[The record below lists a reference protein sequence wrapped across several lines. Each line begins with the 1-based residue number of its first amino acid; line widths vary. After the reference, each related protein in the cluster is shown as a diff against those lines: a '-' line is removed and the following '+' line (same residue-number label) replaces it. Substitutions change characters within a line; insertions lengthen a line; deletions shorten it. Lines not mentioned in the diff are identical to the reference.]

1 MKHFIGYLA
10 VAALIFSSGGGN
22 PAYASTQNVTDAF
35 RTENSVKFLKEV
47 RKTENDR
54 SAFKNAAIEKQLKRK
69 QTAANIPQMG
79 VPTVITTPSI
89 ELQSVRPLDNDEN
102 ARITLDVQMDWGNGT
117 GYRMLLDADATMLQG
132 DYFNGYGMDLSAMDE
147 CEYTMPVGAAQ
158 SEESVMPGTK
168 LSIDIPDG
176 VYDYAVANYTMGVL
190 MIPSFGD
197 GSGDDMH
204 FVGGY
209 EYVFTVVKAI
219 FNDDCVL
226 SCDGTADLA
235 VTAISSPTSGYN
247 TDAETVTATIENV
260 GESVVQQF
268 VASYS
273 VDGGAA
279 VYETVNEAVEPGGTL
294 EYTFKQQADLSAGGL
309 HTVKVS
315 VEADGDAM
323 TKNNSMTVQVNTIQP
338 MELPYTCGFD
348 ESEDAAEWN
357 VIDANEDGVSWYMSD
372 GVAAIDYNMDSPLDD
387 YLVMVNPV
395 SLPVGYS
402 HVTVTYNA
410 VGEGFPESFEI
421 LYGTSAD
428 VEQMTVLRKFENVMQ
443 AAEAWVMP
451 INLEITE
458 AGDYFFAIHATS
470 QANMYGLMIDEFE
483 IAEGRGTG
491 NPDLTVAG
499 IELPLSSCSLT
510 GNEEIGATIVNDG
523 SAAVTSFTLE
533 CYVNGTLLGSQKFD
547 VAIAEGESTRVTF
560 DKAADMS
567 QPGVYE
573 VTVTITGMEQSA
585 EDEPETN
592 TGNNTAKAK
601 VTHFTPADVPF
612 NTDFSDETQRGDWVC
627 EDVSWAYASPT
638 ESMACYGTSQLFSR
652 GINLE
657 AGKTYRL
664 TYTYRAGATVW
675 GYVFPESYT
684 ILYGRDGER
693 LSERDVLQEVTDD
706 YTQEVYATGYAD
718 VKIDE
723 TGVYSFSFKQD
734 EPLGFFDIK
743 SISVTEVVP
752 YDVKVET
759 VAGLPSMLP
768 VGQAGAL
775 PVRVGVTNWGSET
788 VSGEV
793 TVTSGGKVVGT
804 AGYGNLAAGDSELV
818 SVAVSMS
825 EAETGNVDLKVSV
838 SITGQTDSN
847 PADNETEASIELTD
861 DELAYDHATDE
872 MYNSSYAISFGEERG
887 TAAIGIYIG
896 AATSMKAFSVG
907 WGAASGEEIGLYV
920 YEWNPDAEPD
930 EYGYIPVGKEVL
942 GMTASQ
948 GTENGQIEYLLE
960 EELILTPGHYLLG
973 VEFNSGLVA
982 DRVAT
987 GQTYTIG
994 EYTTGEQ
1001 VLVPQ
1006 VANFGTVAI
1015 RAILDDGSGAVDA
1028 VSMPGTSLTLYPNPV
1043 SETLTIKSA
1052 GMVIDAVEIY
1062 SASGNTVCGKTAVG
1076 GDTFGYDASG
1086 LAPGLYF
1093 ARVTTATGVE
1103 VIKFVV
1109 K

>member
-10 VAALIFSSGGGN
+10 VVALIFSSGGN

-35 RTENSVKFLKEV
+35 KAENSVKFLKEV
-47 RKTENDR
+47 RKTESDR

-69 QTAANIPQMG
+69 QTAANIPQRG

-89 ELQSVRPLDNDEN
+89 ELQSVRPLANDEN
-102 ARITLDVQMDWGNGT
+102 ARITLDVQMDWGDGT

-176 VYDYAVANYTMGVL
+176 VYDYAVANYTMGAL

-209 EYVFTVVKAI
+209 EYVFTVVKAS

-226 SCDGTADLA
+226 TCDGTADLA

-273 VDGGAA
+273 VDGGAT
-279 VYETVNEAVEPGGTL
+279 VYETVNETVEPGGTL

-410 VGEGFPESFEI
+410 AWEGFPESFEI

-443 AAEAWVMP
+443 AAEAWVTP

-470 QANMYGLMIDEFE
+470 QANMYGLMIDEFA
-483 IAEGRGTG
+483 ITGGRSAGS
-491 NPDLTVAG
+491 PDLTVG
-499 IELPLSSCSLT
+499 KIELPLSSCSLT
-510 GNEEIGATIVNDG
+510 GEEEIGATIVNDG

-533 CYVNGTLLGSQKFD
+533 CHVNGTLLGNQKFD

-592 TGNNTAKAK
+592 TGNNTATAT

-612 NTDFSDETQRGDWVC
+612 NTDFSDETQRLDWVC
-627 EDVSWAYASPT
+627 EDASWTYDET
-638 ESMACYGTSQLFSR
+638 EGAMNCYGPSQLFSR

-657 AGKTYRL
+657 GGKTYRL
-664 TYTYRAGATVW
+664 TYTYMAGALVL

-684 ILYGRDGER
+684 ILCGRDGEP

-706 YTQEVYATGYAD
+706 YTEDAYVSDYVN

-723 TGVYSFSFKQD
+723 TGVYSFGFKQD
-734 EPLGFFDIK
+734 EFLGLLYVK
-743 SISVTEVVP
+743 SISVTEVAP
-752 YDVKVET
+752 YDVKIER

-775 PVRVGVTNWGSET
+775 PVKVNVLNRGSET

-804 AGYGNLAAGDSELV
+804 AEYKELAADDDV
-818 SVAVSMS
+818 MVTVTASMPDA
-825 EAETGNVDLKVSV
+825 EAGNIDLKVSV
-838 SITGQTDSN
+838 SITGQTDSY
-847 PADNETEASIELTD
+847 PGDNEAEASIELTD
-861 DELAYDHATDE
+861 DVLAYDHATDE

-896 AATSMKAFSVG
+896 ATTSMKAFSVG
-907 WGAASGEEIGLYV
+907 WGAASGEEIGLHV

-948 GTENGQIEYLLE
+948 GTENGQIEYPLE
-960 EELILTPGHYLLG
+960 EELILEPGHYLLG

-1015 RAILDDGSGAVDA
+1015 RAILGDGSGSVDA
-1028 VSMPGTSLTLYPNPV
+1028 VSMSGTSLTLYPNPV

>member
-1 MKHFIGYLA
+1 MKHFIGYFA
-10 VAALIFSSGGGN
+10 AMALIFSSGGGN
-22 PAYASTQNVTDAF
+22 FAYASTQNAADAF
-35 RTENSVKFLKEV
+35 KAENSVKFLKEV
-47 RKTENDR
+47 RKTESDR

-69 QTAANIPQMG
+69 QTAANIPQRG
-79 VPTVITTPSI
+79 VPTAMTTPSI
-89 ELQSVRPLDNDEN
+89 ELQSVRPLANDEN
-102 ARITLDVQMDWGNGT
+102 ARITLDVQMVWSDGS
-117 GYRMLLDADATMLQG
+117 GYQMLIDADATLLQS
-132 DYFNGYGMDLSAMDE
+132 GYYSGFAIDMGALGE
-147 CEYTMPVGAAQ
+147 CEYTMPADAAQ
-158 SEESVMPGTK
+158 SGASVTAGTK

-176 VYDYAVANYTMGVL
+176 VYDYAVANYTMGMLV
-190 MIPSFGD
+190 IPSAGD
-197 GSGDDMH
+197 GVGDDMH

-209 EYVFTVVKAI
+209 EYVFTIEAYGSLD
-219 FNDDCVL
+219 NCVL
-226 SCDGTADLA
+226 TCDGTADLA

-410 VGEGFPESFEI
+410 ALEGFPESFEI

-443 AAEAWVMP
+443 AAEAWVTP

-458 AGDYFFAIHATS
+458 AGDYFFAINATS
-470 QANMYGLMIDEFE
+470 QANMYGLMIDEFA

-533 CYVNGTLLGSQKFD
+533 CHVNGTLLGSQKFD
-547 VAIAEGESTRVTF
+547 VAIAEGESARVTF
-560 DKAADMS
+560 DKVADMS

-585 EDEPETN
+585 EDEPEVN
-592 TGNNTAKAK
+592 TGNNTAKAS

-612 NTDFSDETQRGDWVC
+612 STDFSDETQRADWVC
-627 EDVSWAYASPT
+627 EDVSWTYDETAGA
-638 ESMACYGTSQLFSR
+638 MNCYGPSQLFSR

-657 AGKTYRL
+657 GGKTYRL
-664 TYTYRAGATVW
+664 TYTYMAGALVL

-684 ILYGRDGER
+684 ILYGRDGEP

-706 YTQEVYATGYAD
+706 YTEDAYVSDYVN

-723 TGVYSFSFKQD
+723 TGVYSFGFKQD
-734 EPLGFFDIK
+734 EFLGLLYVK
-743 SISVTEVVP
+743 SISVTEVAP
-752 YDVKVET
+752 YDVKIER

-775 PVRVGVTNWGSET
+775 PVKVNVLNRGSET

-804 AGYGNLAAGDSELV
+804 AEYKELAADDDV
-818 SVAVSMS
+818 MVTVTASMPDA
-825 EAETGNVDLKVSV
+825 EAGNIDLKVSV
-838 SITGQTDSN
+838 SITGQTDSY
-847 PADNETEASIELTD
+847 PGDNEAEASIELTD
-861 DELAYDHATDE
+861 DVLAYDHATDE
-872 MYNSSYAISFGEERG
+872 MYNSSYAIRFGEERG

-896 AATSMKAFSVG
+896 ATTSMKAFSVG
-907 WGAASGEEIGLYV
+907 WGAASGEEIGLHV

-930 EYGYIPVGKEVL
+930 DYGYIPVGKEVL

-948 GTENGQIEYLLE
+948 GTENGQIEYVLDEAPVLA
-960 EELILTPGHYLLG
+960 PGDYLLG
-973 VEFNSGLVA
+973 VKFNSGLVA
-982 DRVAT
+982 DGVAS
-987 GQTYTIG
+987 GLSYAIG
-994 EYTTGEQ
+994 EYATGER

-1006 VANFGTVAI
+1006 PANIGTVAI
-1015 RAILDDGSGAVDA
+1015 RAILDDEYGSVDA
-1028 VSMPGTSLTLYPNPV
+1028 ASMPATSLMLYPNPV
-1043 SETLTIKSA
+1043 SETLTVKSSGEA
-1052 GMVIDAVEIY
+1052 IDAVEIY

>member
-10 VAALIFSSGGGN
+10 VVALIFSSGGN

-35 RTENSVKFLKEV
+35 RTENSVKFLKEI
-47 RKTENDR
+47 RRTENDR
-54 SAFKNAAIEKQLKRK
+54 GAFKNAAIEKLMERK
-69 QTAANIPQMG
+69 YAAANIPQRG
-79 VPTVITTPSI
+79 VPTAITTPSM

-102 ARITLDVQMDWGNGT
+102 ARITLDVQMDWGDGT
-117 GYRMLLDADATMLQG
+117 GYQMLIDADATLLQS
-132 DYFNGYGMDLSAMDE
+132 GYYSGYLIDMGAFGE
-147 CEYTMPVGAAQ
+147 CEYTMPADATQSGA
-158 SEESVMPGTK
+158 SVTAGTK

-176 VYDYAVANYTMGVL
+176 VYDYAVANYTMGMLV
-190 MIPSFGD
+190 IPSVGD
-197 GSGDDMH
+197 GVGDDMH

-209 EYVFTVVKAI
+209 EYVFTIEAYGSLD
-219 FNDDCVL
+219 NCVL

-260 GESVVQQF
+260 GETAVQQF

-357 VIDANEDGVSWYMSD
+357 VIDANEDGVSWSMSD
-372 GVAAIDYNMDSPLDD
+372 GVAAIGYNMDLPLDD

-410 VGEGFPESFEI
+410 ALEGFPESFEI

-443 AAEAWVMP
+443 AAEAWVTP

-470 QANMYGLMIDEFE
+470 QANMYGLMIDEFA
-483 IAEGRGTG
+483 ITGGRSAGS
-491 NPDLTVAG
+491 PDLTVG
-499 IELPLSSCSLT
+499 KIGLPLSSCSLT
-510 GNEEIGATIVNDG
+510 GEEEISATIVNDG

-533 CYVNGTLLGSQKFD
+533 CHVNGTLLGNQKFD

-592 TGNNTAKAK
+592 TGNNTATAT

-612 NTDFSDETQRGDWVC
+612 NTDFSDETQRADWVC
-627 EDVSWAYASPT
+627 EDVSWTYDETAGA
-638 ESMACYGTSQLFSR
+638 MNCYGPSQLFSR

-657 AGKTYRL
+657 GGKTYRL
-664 TYTYRAGATVW
+664 TYTYMAGALVL

-684 ILYGRDGER
+684 ILCGRDGEP
-693 LSERDVLQEVTDD
+693 LSEREVLQEVTDD
-706 YTQEVYATGYAD
+706 YTEGAYVSDYVN

-723 TGVYSFSFKQD
+723 TGVYSFGFKQD
-734 EPLGFFDIK
+734 EFLGLLYVK
-743 SISVTEVVP
+743 SISVTEVAP
-752 YDVKVET
+752 YDVKIER

-775 PVRVGVTNWGSET
+775 PVKVNVLNRGSET

-804 AGYGNLAAGDSELV
+804 AEYKELAAGDDVVVTVTASLPD
-818 SVAVSMS
+818 A
-825 EAETGNVDLKVSV
+825 EAGNIDLKVSV
-838 SITGQTDSN
+838 SITGQTDSY
-847 PADNETEASIELTD
+847 PADNEVEASIELTD
-861 DELAYDHATDE
+861 DVLAYDHATDE

-896 AATSMKAFSVG
+896 ATTSMKAFSVG
-907 WGAASGEEIGLYV
+907 WGAATGEDIGLYV

-930 EYGYIPVGKEVL
+930 DYGYIPVGKKIF

-948 GTENGQIEYLLE
+948 GVENGQIEYPLE
-960 EELILTPGHYLLG
+960 EEQILEPGHYLLG

-1015 RAILDDGSGAVDA
+1015 RAILDDGSGSVDA
-1028 VSMPGTSLTLYPNPV
+1028 VSMSGASLTLYPNPV
-1043 SETLTIKSA
+1043 SETLTIKAA

-1062 SASGNTVCGKTAVG
+1062 SASGSAVCGKTAVG

>member
-10 VAALIFSSGGGN
+10 VAALVFSSGGN

-35 RTENSVKFLKEV
+35 RAENSVKFLKEI

-69 QTAANIPQMG
+69 QTAANIPQRG
-79 VPTVITTPSI
+79 VPTIITTPSI
-89 ELQSVRPLDNDEN
+89 ELQSVRPLANDEN

-132 DYFNGYGMDLSAMDE
+132 DYFNGYRMDLSAMDE

-209 EYVFTVVKAI
+209 EYVFTVVKASS
-219 FNDDCVL
+219 NDNCVL
-226 SCDGTADLA
+226 TCDGTADLA

-273 VDGGAA
+273 VDGGAT

-348 ESEDAAEWN
+348 EEGDADEWN
-357 VIDANEDGVSWYMSD
+357 VIDANEDGVSWYMGN

-410 VGEGFPESFEI
+410 AWEGFPESFEI

-443 AAEAWVMP
+443 AAEAWVTP

-470 QANMYGLMIDEFE
+470 QANMYGLMIDEFA

-533 CYVNGTLLGSQKFD
+533 CHVNGTLLGSQKFD

-585 EDEPETN
+585 EDEPEVN
-592 TGNNTAKAK
+592 TGNNTAKAS

-612 NTDFSDETQRGDWVC
+612 STDFSDETQRADWVC
-627 EDVSWAYASPT
+627 EDVSWTYDETAGA
-638 ESMACYGTSQLFSR
+638 MNCYGPSQLFSR

-657 AGKTYRL
+657 GGKTYRL
-664 TYTYRAGATVW
+664 TYTYKAGELVW

-684 ILYGRDGER
+684 ILCGRDGEP

-706 YTQEVYATGYAD
+706 YTEDAYVSDYVN

-723 TGVYSFSFKQD
+723 TGVYSFGFKQD
-734 EPLGFFDIK
+734 EFLGLLYVK
-743 SISVTEVVP
+743 SISVTEVAP
-752 YDVKVET
+752 YDVKIER

-775 PVRVGVTNWGSET
+775 PVKVNVLNRGSET

-804 AGYGNLAAGDSELV
+804 AEYKELAADDDV
-818 SVAVSMS
+818 MVTVTASMPDA
-825 EAETGNVDLKVSV
+825 EAGNIDLKVSV
-838 SITGQTDSN
+838 SITGQVDNN
-847 PADNETEASIELTD
+847 PADNETEAMIELTD
-861 DELAYDHATDE
+861 GVLAYDHATDE

-896 AATSMKAFSVG
+896 ATTSMKAFSVG
-907 WGAASGEEIGLYV
+907 WGAASGEDIGLYV

-930 EYGYIPVGKEVL
+930 DYGYIPVGKKIFV
-942 GMTASQ
+942 MTARQ
-948 GTENGQIEYLLE
+948 GVENGQIEYPLE
-960 EELILTPGHYLLG
+960 EEQILEPGHYLLG

-1015 RAILDDGSGAVDA
+1015 RAILDDGSGSVDA

>member
-1 MKHFIGYLA
+1 M
-10 VAALIFSSGGGN
+10 
-22 PAYASTQNVTDAF
+22 TDAF
-35 RTENSVKFLKEV
+35 RTENSVKFLKEI
-47 RKTENDR
+47 RKTENKR

-69 QTAANIPQMG
+69 QTAANIPQRG

-89 ELQSVRPLDNDEN
+89 ELQSVRPLANDEN
-102 ARITLDVQMDWGNGT
+102 ARITLDVQMDWGDGT

-209 EYVFTVVKAI
+209 EYVFTIEAYGSLD
-219 FNDDCVL
+219 NCVL
-226 SCDGTADLA
+226 TCDGTADLA

-273 VDGGAA
+273 VDGGAT
-279 VYETVNEAVEPGGTL
+279 VYETVNETVEPGGTV

-410 VGEGFPESFEI
+410 ALEGFPESFEI

-443 AAEAWVMP
+443 AAEAWVTP

-470 QANMYGLMIDEFE
+470 QANMYGLMIDEFA

-533 CYVNGTLLGSQKFD
+533 CHVNGTLLGSQKFD

-560 DKAADMS
+560 DKVADMS

-585 EDEPETN
+585 EDEPE
-592 TGNNTAKAK
+592 
-601 VTHFTPADVPF
+601 
-612 NTDFSDETQRGDWVC
+612 QRGDWVC

-684 ILYGRDGER
+684 ILYGRDGEP

-896 AATSMKAFSVG
+896 ATTSMKAFSVG
-907 WGAASGEEIGLYV
+907 WGAASGEEIGLHV

-930 EYGYIPVGKEVL
+930 DYGYIPVGKKIF

-948 GTENGQIEYLLE
+948 GVENGQIEYPLE
-960 EELILTPGHYLLG
+960 EEQILEPGHYLLG

-1015 RAILDDGSGAVDA
+1015 RAILDDGSGSVDA
-1028 VSMPGTSLTLYPNPV
+1028 VSMPATSLMLYPNPV

>member
-10 VAALIFSSGGGN
+10 VAALVFSSGGN

-35 RTENSVKFLKEV
+35 KAENSVKFLKEI
-47 RKTENDR
+47 RKTENNR

-69 QTAANIPQMG
+69 QTAANIPQRG

-89 ELQSVRPLDNDEN
+89 ELQSVRPLANDEN
-102 ARITLDVQMDWGNGT
+102 ARITLDVQMDWGDGT

-209 EYVFTVVKAI
+209 EYVFTIEAYGSLD
-219 FNDDCVL
+219 NCVL
-226 SCDGTADLA
+226 TCDGTADLA

-273 VDGGAA
+273 VDGGAT
-279 VYETVNEAVEPGGTL
+279 VYETVNETVEPGGTL

-372 GVAAIDYNMDSPLDD
+372 GVAAIDYNMDLPLDD

-410 VGEGFPESFEI
+410 AWEGFPESFEI

-443 AAEAWVMP
+443 AAEAWVTP

-458 AGDYFFAIHATS
+458 AGDYFFAIHAMS

-510 GNEEIGATIVNDG
+510 GEEEIGATIVNDG

-533 CYVNGTLLGSQKFD
+533 CHVNGTLLGSQKFD

-560 DKAADMS
+560 DNAADMS

-585 EDEPETN
+585 EDEPEVN
-592 TGNNTAKAK
+592 TGNNTAKAS

-612 NTDFSDETQRGDWVC
+612 STDFSDGAQRADWVC
-627 EDVSWAYASPT
+627 EDVSWAYLGGT
-638 ESMACYGTSQLFSR
+638 MNCYGTSQLFSR

-664 TYTYRAGATVW
+664 AYTYTAGANVW
-675 GYVFPESYT
+675 GYVFLESYT
-684 ILYGRDGER
+684 ILYGRDGEP
-693 LSERDVLQEVTDD
+693 LSERDVLQEVIDD
-706 YTQEVYATGYAD
+706 YTEEVYVTDYVD

-734 EPLGFFDIK
+734 EPLGTFYIK

-768 VGQAGAL
+768 VRQAGTL
-775 PVRVGVTNWGSET
+775 PVRVSVTNWGTET

-896 AATSMKAFSVG
+896 ATTSMKAFSVG
-907 WGAASGEEIGLYV
+907 WGAASGEEIGLHV

-948 GTENGQIEYLLE
+948 GTENGQIEYPLE
-960 EELILTPGHYLLG
+960 EELILEPGHYLLG

-1015 RAILDDGSGAVDA
+1015 RAILGDGSGSVDA
-1028 VSMPGTSLTLYPNPV
+1028 VSMSGTSLTLYPNPV

>member
-35 RTENSVKFLKEV
+35 RTENSVKFLKEI
-47 RKTENDR
+47 RRTENDR
-54 SAFKNAAIEKQLKRK
+54 GAFKNAAIEKLMERK
-69 QTAANIPQMG
+69 YAAANIPQRG
-79 VPTVITTPSI
+79 VPTAITTPSM

-102 ARITLDVQMDWGNGT
+102 ARITLDVQMDWGDGT
-117 GYRMLLDADATMLQG
+117 GYQMLIDADATLMQS
-132 DYFNGYGMDLSAMDE
+132 DYFSGYMMDVAALGE
-147 CEYTMPVGAAQ
+147 CEYTLPADAATSGA
-158 SEESVMPGTK
+158 SVKPGTK

-176 VYDYAVANYTMGVL
+176 VYDYAVANYTGGVL
-190 MIPSFGD
+190 MIPSHGD

-209 EYVFTVVKAI
+209 EYVFTIEAYGSLD
-219 FNDDCVL
+219 NCVL

-260 GESVVQQF
+260 GETAVQQF

-410 VGEGFPESFEI
+410 AWEGFPESFEI

-443 AAEAWVMP
+443 AAEAWVTP

-470 QANMYGLMIDEFE
+470 QANMYGLMIDEFA

-491 NPDLTVAG
+491 NPDLTVG
-499 IELPLSSCSLT
+499 KIELPLSSCSLT

-533 CYVNGTLLGSQKFD
+533 CHVNGTLLGNQKFD
-547 VAIAEGESTRVTF
+547 VAIAEGESVNVTL
-560 DKAADMS
+560 DQLADMS

-573 VTVTITGMEQSA
+573 VKITITGMEQSA
-585 EDEPETN
+585 DDKPETN
-592 TGNNTAKAK
+592 TGNNTATAE

-612 NTDFSDETQRGDWVC
+612 NTDFSDETQRLDWVC
-627 EDVSWAYASPT
+627 EDASWAYVPVT
-638 ESMACYGTSQLFSR
+638 ESMACYGTSQLYSR
-652 GINLE
+652 GVNLE
-657 AGKTYRL
+657 GGKTYRL
-664 TYTYRAGATVW
+664 TYAYKAGANMW
-675 GYVFPESYT
+675 GYVFPESYS
-684 ILYGRDGER
+684 ILLGRDGEA
-693 LSERDVLQEVTDD
+693 LSERKVLKAVSDD
-706 YTQEVYATGYAD
+706 YTKEVYAQNYAN

-723 TGVYSFSFKQD
+723 TGVYSFSFMQD
-734 EPLGFFDIK
+734 EPLGFFEISGI
-743 SISVTEVVP
+743 SISEVAS
-752 YDVKVET
+752 YDAKIET

-775 PVRVGVTNWGSET
+775 PVRTVVSNWGTET
-788 VSGEV
+788 LSGEV
-793 TVTSGGKVVGT
+793 IVTSGGKVVGT
-804 AGYGNLAAGDSELV
+804 AAYEELVADDSEVVTVDVSLPEAVAGD
-818 SVAVSMS
+818 
-825 EAETGNVDLKVSV
+825 VDLKISV

-847 PADNETEASIELTD
+847 PTDNEIGASIELTD
-861 DELAYDHATDE
+861 DVLAYDHATEE
-872 MYNSSYAISFGEERG
+872 MYNDSHAIRFGEEQG

-896 AATSMKAFSVG
+896 AKTVMKAFSIG
-907 WGAASGEEIGLYV
+907 WGDASGEEIGLHV
-920 YEWNPDAEPD
+920 YEWNPDADPD
-930 EYGYIPVGKEVL
+930 DYGYIPVGEEIF

-948 GTENGQIEYLLE
+948 GTENGQIEYRLDD
-960 EELILTPGHYLLG
+960 ELVLAQGYYLLG
-973 VEFNSGLVA
+973 VKFNSGLVA
-982 DRVAT
+982 DGVDT
-987 GQTYTIG
+987 GQTYAIG
-994 EYTTGEQ
+994 EYDTGER

-1006 VANFGTVAI
+1006 PANIGTVAI
-1015 RAILDDGSGAVDA
+1015 RAILDDGSGSVDA
-1028 VSMPGTSLTLYPNPV
+1028 VSMSGASLTLYPNPV

>member
-1 MKHFIGYLA
+1 MKHFIGYFA
-10 VAALIFSSGGGN
+10 AMALIFSSGGGN
-22 PAYASTQNVTDAF
+22 FAYASTQNAADAF
-35 RTENSVKFLKEV
+35 KAENSVKFLKEI
-47 RKTENDR
+47 RKTENNR
-54 SAFKNAAIEKQLKRK
+54 GAFKNAAIEKQLKRK
-69 QTAANIPQMG
+69 QTAANIPQRG

-89 ELQSVRPLDNDEN
+89 ELQSVRPLANDEN
-102 ARITLDVQMDWGNGT
+102 ARITLDVQMDWGDGT

-209 EYVFTVVKAI
+209 EYVFTIEAYGSLD
-219 FNDDCVL
+219 NCVL
-226 SCDGTADLA
+226 TCDGTADLA

-273 VDGGAA
+273 VDGGAT
-279 VYETVNEAVEPGGTL
+279 VYETVNETVEPGGTL

-348 ESEDAAEWN
+348 EEGDADEWN

-372 GVAAIDYNMDSPLDD
+372 GVAAIDYNMDLPLDD

-395 SLPVGYS
+395 SLKAGYS
-402 HVTVTYNA
+402 HITITYNA
-410 VGEGFPESFEI
+410 AWEGMPESFEV
-421 LYGTSAD
+421 LYGLTNN
-428 VEQMTVLRKFENVMQ
+428 VEAMRVLRKFDNVMY
-443 AAEAWVMP
+443 AEGGKTAV
-451 INLEITE
+451 INLNAAKDTE
-458 AGDYFFAIHATS
+458 LFFAVHATS
-470 QANMYGLMIDEFE
+470 QANMYGLMIDEFA

-510 GNEEIGATIVNDG
+510 REEEIGATIVNDG

-533 CYVNGTLLGSQKFD
+533 CHVNGTLLGSQKFD

-567 QPGVYE
+567 QLGVYE

-684 ILYGRDGER
+684 ILYGRDGEP

-775 PVRVGVTNWGSET
+775 PVKVNVLNRGSET

-804 AGYGNLAAGDSELV
+804 AEYKELAADDDV
-818 SVAVSMS
+818 MVTVTASMPDA
-825 EAETGNVDLKVSV
+825 EAGNIDLKVSV
-838 SITGQTDSN
+838 SITGQTDSY
-847 PADNETEASIELTD
+847 PGDNEAEASIELTD
-861 DELAYDHATDE
+861 DVLAYDHATDE

-896 AATSMKAFSVG
+896 ATTSMKAFSVG
-907 WGAASGEEIGLYV
+907 WGAASGEEIGLHV

-948 GTENGQIEYLLE
+948 GTENGQIEYPLE
-960 EELILTPGHYLLG
+960 EELILEPGHYLLG

-1015 RAILDDGSGAVDA
+1015 RAILDDGSGSVDA
-1028 VSMPGTSLTLYPNPV
+1028 VSMSGTSLTLYPNPV

-1093 ARVTTATGVE
+1093 ARITTATGVE

>member
-1 MKHFIGYLA
+1 M
-10 VAALIFSSGGGN
+10 
-22 PAYASTQNVTDAF
+22 
-35 RTENSVKFLKEV
+35 
-47 RKTENDR
+47 
-54 SAFKNAAIEKQLKRK
+54 
-69 QTAANIPQMG
+69 
-79 VPTVITTPSI
+79 VITTPSI
-89 ELQSVRPLDNDEN
+89 ELQSVRPLANDEN
-102 ARITLDVQMDWGNGT
+102 ARITLDVQMDWGDGT
-117 GYRMLLDADATMLQG
+117 GYQMLIDADATLLQS
-132 DYFNGYGMDLSAMDE
+132 GYYSGYLIDMGAFGE
-147 CEYTMPVGAAQ
+147 CEYTMPADAAQ
-158 SEESVMPGTK
+158 SGASVTAGTK

-176 VYDYAVANYTMGVL
+176 VYDYAVANYTMGMLV
-190 MIPSFGD
+190 IPSVGD
-197 GSGDDMH
+197 GVGDDMH

-209 EYVFTVVKAI
+209 EYVFTIEAYGSLD
-219 FNDDCVL
+219 NCVL

-260 GESVVQQF
+260 GETAVQQF

-357 VIDANEDGVSWYMSD
+357 VIDANEDGVSWSMSD
-372 GVAAIDYNMDSPLDD
+372 GVAAIGYNMDLPLDD

-402 HVTVTYNA
+402 HVSVAYNA
-410 VGEGFPESFEI
+410 AESFPESFEI
-421 LYGTSAD
+421 LYGTTSD
-428 VEQMTVLRKFENVMQ
+428 VEQMTVLRKFENFV
-443 AAEAWVMP
+443 AAVTP
-451 INLEITE
+451 YNTLINFEIAK

-470 QANMYGLMIDEFE
+470 AANMYGLIIDEFA
-483 IAEGRGTG
+483 INEGRGTG
-491 NPDLTVAG
+491 NPDLAVG
-499 IELPLSSCSLT
+499 KIELPLSSCSLT
-510 GNEEIGATIVNDG
+510 DEEEIGATIVNDG

-533 CYVNGTLLGSQKFD
+533 CHVNGALLGSQKFD
-547 VAIAEGESTRVTF
+547 VAIAEGGSVNVTL
-560 DKAADMS
+560 DQLADMS

-573 VTVTITGMEQSA
+573 VKITITGMEQSA
-585 EDEPETN
+585 DDEPETN
-592 TGNNTAKAK
+592 TGNNTATAE

-612 NTDFSDETQRGDWVC
+612 NTDFSDETQRLDWVC
-627 EDVSWAYASPT
+627 EDASWTYDET
-638 ESMACYGTSQLFSR
+638 EGAMNCYGPSQLFSR

-657 AGKTYRL
+657 GGKTYRL
-664 TYTYRAGATVW
+664 TYTYKAGINAW
-675 GYVFPESYT
+675 GYVFPENYT
-684 ILYGRDGER
+684 ILYGRDGEA
-693 LSERDVLQEVTDD
+693 LSERYVLQTVEED
-706 YTQEVYATGYAD
+706 YTEELYISDYAN
-718 VKIDE
+718 VRINE
-723 TGVYSFSFKQD
+723 TGIYSFSFKQD
-734 EPLGFFDIK
+734 EYMGYFYIK
-743 SISVTEVVP
+743 SISISEVAS
-752 YDVKVET
+752 YDAKIET

-775 PVRVGVTNWGSET
+775 PVRTVVSNCGTET
-788 VSGEV
+788 LSGEV
-793 TVTSGGKVVGT
+793 IVTSGGKVVGT
-804 AGYGNLAAGDSELV
+804 AAYEELVADDSEVVTVDVSLPEAVAGD
-818 SVAVSMS
+818 
-825 EAETGNVDLKVSV
+825 VDLKISV

-847 PADNETEASIELTD
+847 PTDNEIGASIELTD
-861 DELAYDHATDE
+861 DVLAYDHATEE

-896 AATSMKAFSVG
+896 ATTSMKAFSVG
-907 WGAASGEEIGLYV
+907 WGAATGEDIGLYV

-930 EYGYIPVGKEVL
+930 DYGYIPVGKKIF

-948 GTENGQIEYLLE
+948 GVENGQIEYPLE
-960 EELILTPGHYLLG
+960 EEQILEPGHYLLG

-1015 RAILDDGSGAVDA
+1015 RAILDDGSGSVDA
-1028 VSMPGTSLTLYPNPV
+1028 VSMSGASLTLYPNPV

-1052 GMVIDAVEIY
+1052 GMAIDAVEIY
-1062 SASGNTVCGKTAVG
+1062 SASGSAVCGKTAVG
-1076 GDTFGYDASG
+1076 GDTFGYDVSG

>member
-10 VAALIFSSGGGN
+10 VVALIFSSGGN

-35 RTENSVKFLKEV
+35 RTENSVKFLKEI
-47 RKTENDR
+47 RRTENDR
-54 SAFKNAAIEKQLKRK
+54 GAFKNAAIGKLVERK
-69 QTAANIPQMG
+69 YAAANIPQRG
-79 VPTVITTPSI
+79 VPTAITTPSM

-102 ARITLDVQMDWGNGT
+102 ARITLDVQMDWGDGT
-117 GYRMLLDADATMLQG
+117 GYQMLIDADATLMQS
-132 DYFNGYGMDLSAMDE
+132 DYYSGYLIDMGAFGE
-147 CEYTMPVGAAQ
+147 CEYTMPADAAQ
-158 SEESVMPGTK
+158 SGASVTAGTK

-176 VYDYAVANYTMGVL
+176 VYDYAVVNYTMGMLV
-190 MIPSFGD
+190 IPSVGD
-197 GSGDDMH
+197 GVGDDMH

-209 EYVFTVVKAI
+209 EYVFTIEAYGSLD
-219 FNDDCVL
+219 NCVL

-260 GESVVQQF
+260 GETAVQQF

-410 VGEGFPESFEI
+410 AWEGFPESFEI

-443 AAEAWVMP
+443 AAEAWVTP

-470 QANMYGLMIDEFE
+470 QANMYGLMIDEFA

-491 NPDLTVAG
+491 NPDLTVG
-499 IELPLSSCSLT
+499 KIELPLSSCSLT

-533 CYVNGTLLGSQKFD
+533 CHVNGTLLGNQKFD

-592 TGNNTAKAK
+592 TGNNTATAT

-612 NTDFSDETQRGDWVC
+612 NTDFSDETQRLDWVC
-627 EDVSWAYASPT
+627 EDASWTYDET
-638 ESMACYGTSQLFSR
+638 EGAMNCYGPSQLFSR

-657 AGKTYRL
+657 GGKTYRL
-664 TYTYRAGATVW
+664 TYTYMAGALVL

-684 ILYGRDGER
+684 ILCGRDGEP
-693 LSERDVLQEVTDD
+693 LSEREVLQEVTDD
-706 YTQEVYATGYAD
+706 YTEGAYVSDYVN

-723 TGVYSFSFKQD
+723 TGVYSFGFKQD
-734 EPLGFFDIK
+734 EFLGLLYVK
-743 SISVTEVVP
+743 SISVTEVAP
-752 YDVKVET
+752 YDVKIER

-775 PVRVGVTNWGSET
+775 PVKVNVLNRGSET

-804 AGYGNLAAGDSELV
+804 AEYKELAAGDDVVVTVTASLPD
-818 SVAVSMS
+818 A
-825 EAETGNVDLKVSV
+825 EAGNIDLKVSV
-838 SITGQTDSN
+838 SITGQTDSY
-847 PADNETEASIELTD
+847 PADNEVEASIELTD
-861 DELAYDHATDE
+861 DVLAYDHATDE

-896 AATSMKAFSVG
+896 ATTSMKAFSVG
-907 WGAASGEEIGLYV
+907 WGAATGEDIGLYV

-930 EYGYIPVGKEVL
+930 DYGYIPVGKKIF

-948 GTENGQIEYLLE
+948 GVENGQIEYPLE
-960 EELILTPGHYLLG
+960 EEQILEPGHYLLG

-1015 RAILDDGSGAVDA
+1015 RAILDDGSGSVDA
-1028 VSMPGTSLTLYPNPV
+1028 VSMSGASLTLYPNPV
-1043 SETLTIKSA
+1043 SETLTIKAA

-1062 SASGNTVCGKTAVG
+1062 SASGSAVCGKTAVG